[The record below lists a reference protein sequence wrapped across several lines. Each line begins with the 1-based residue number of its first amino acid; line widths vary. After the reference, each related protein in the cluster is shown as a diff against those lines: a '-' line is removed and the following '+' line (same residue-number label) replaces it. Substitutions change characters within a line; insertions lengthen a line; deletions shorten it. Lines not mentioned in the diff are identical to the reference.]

1 MAEGWVS
8 QLAQRT
14 TAPIHQDRQA
24 VRGRAAVDLFLGRG
38 RPGHG
43 EFRRSDGPILNPCQL
58 KAHGSQV
65 GPLGR
70 RSLQQLAARTALSG
84 TNRVFYCRA
93 GYCTR
98 PPRSPPV
105 GRGRHQ
111 RTQRPLPLR
120 LSLAFKLHAC
130 RITPAGINCHPLFLN
145 STIYRCDGRTVATR
159 TVVLLL
165 VAMDANPASWLMTGH
180 DEAKHLR
187 RQAQVLMA
195 KAFALNKSP
204 TSKPPPVRCLAAARD
219 GVFRHHQDEQLRG
232 THTNCACRP
241 RAWALWTVSNR
252 SPGLSPTGTPV
263 ARGHARLR
271 EVTPCGVAGVSPPN
285 ISRRRA
291 PSACHGCQA
300 RHPWSTGMARAS
312 PCHRPRADHRTWCL
326 STPPRRTAPA
336 TFSVLATAPCCSTW
350 RRTF

>member
-1 MAEGWVS
+1 MAEDWVP

-14 TAPIHQDRQA
+14 TAPIHQDRQT
-24 VRGRAAVDLFLGRG
+24 VRGRAAGDLFLSRG

-58 KAHGSQV
+58 EAHGSQV

-130 RITPAGINCHPLFLN
+130 RITPAGIN
-145 STIYRCDGRTVATR
+145 
-159 TVVLLL
+159 
-165 VAMDANPASWLMTGH
+165 
-180 DEAKHLR
+180 
-187 RQAQVLMA
+187 
-195 KAFALNKSP
+195 
-204 TSKPPPVRCLAAARD
+204 
-219 GVFRHHQDEQLRG
+219 
-232 THTNCACRP
+232 
-241 RAWALWTVSNR
+241 
-252 SPGLSPTGTPV
+252 
-263 ARGHARLR
+263 
-271 EVTPCGVAGVSPPN
+271 
-285 ISRRRA
+285 
-291 PSACHGCQA
+291 
-300 RHPWSTGMARAS
+300 
-312 PCHRPRADHRTWCL
+312 
-326 STPPRRTAPA
+326 PPRRLHPGPSQSSERSVASPHWWVGQGGGVEPPA
-336 TFSVLATAPCCSTW
+336 SG
-350 RRTF
+350 RH